1 MAEQNLNY
9 EESLQ
14 KNFLDT
20 WTHYLEFNITRYCR
34 ISRLAGSPIRSLI
47 AQVIYW
53 HELLILS
60 EKGTNEQFESVR
72 DEIKKTGKETL
83 ERYIDTKKLSITL
96 ISTMTGLPFETI
108 RRQVK
113 AMEASGLIEQS
124 EAYGL
129 LINKNSEFH
138 KIIASEIVEFEKKGV
153 VKLIEKAIGYS
164 PPPE

>member
-1 MAEQNLNY
+1 MTEQNLSY
-9 EESLQ
+9 EERLQ
-14 KNFLDT
+14 KNFLES
-20 WTHYLEFNITRYCR
+20 WIHYLEFNITRYRR
-34 ISRLAGSPIRSLI
+34 IGLLAGSPIRLLI

-60 EKGTNEQFESVR
+60 EKGTDEQFVSVR
-72 DEIKKTGKETL
+72 DEIEKTGRESL

-96 ISTMTGLPFETI
+96 ISSMTGLPFETT

-138 KIIASEIVEFEKKGV
+138 QKIATDIVQFEQEQV
-153 VKLIEKAIGYS
+153 VKLIEKVMD
-164 PPPE
+164 

>member
-1 MAEQNLNY
+1 MAERKSKF

-20 WTHYLEFNITRYCR
+20 WIHYLEFHIARHRRMN
-34 ISRLAGSPIRSLI
+34 RLAGTPIKALI
-47 AQVIYW
+47 AEVIYW

-60 EKGTNEQFESVR
+60 EKNSAEQFISVVE
-72 DEIKKTGKETL
+72 EIAKTGKESL
-83 ERYIDTKKLSITL
+83 ERYMDTKKLSITL
-96 ISTMTGLPFETI
+96 ISSMTGLPFETI

-129 LINKNSEFH
+129 LIKKDSEFH
-138 KIIASEIVEFEKKGV
+138 QVVSTELVQFEQKQV
-153 VKLIEKAIGYS
+153 VKLIEKAIG
-164 PPPE
+164 